1 MKRLLPPV
9 FFLLCSVA
17 MVIAHISFPVVQLFP
32 WPIRTI
38 AFVPLIIGIG
48 LAVVGKRQ
56 FAKEGTNIYTFNDP
70 DKMITSGLFAY
81 TRNPMYLGFV
91 IAAFSVAIL
100 TGGLIPLAIALIH
113 CLVVDRWYIAF
124 EEQRMSEQFGEAY
137 TNYKKG
143 VRRWI

>member
-1 MKRLLPPV
+1 
-9 FFLLCSVA
+9 
-17 MVIAHISFPVVQLFP
+17 
-32 WPIRTI
+32 
-38 AFVPLIIGIG
+38 
-48 LAVVGKRQ
+48 VVGKRQ

-113 CLVVDRWYIAF
+113 SLVVDRW
-124 EEQRMSEQFGEAY
+124 
-137 TNYKKG
+137 
-143 VRRWI
+143 